1 MSDYQSTH
9 QSAMSIEEPRDAGEE
24 GGLHRP
30 QARDLAPRGFGLHLQ
45 KDDQDGQVDQ
55 DVQGGQYDQD
65 CQYVLADQD
74 GQKNQYDQ
82 YDHNGADDRRQSQYN
97 GTGCLADSLH
107 LFSQYKTKYIV
118 LKRQR
123 PRV

>member
-45 KDDQDGQVDQ
+45 KDDQD
-55 DVQGGQYDQD
+55 

-74 GQKNQYDQ
+74 GQDGQKN
-82 YDHNGADDRRQSQYN
+82 
-97 GTGCLADSLH
+97 L
-107 LFSQYKTKYIV
+107 
-118 LKRQR
+118 
-123 PRV
+123 

>member
-1 MSDYQSTH
+1 
-9 QSAMSIEEPRDAGEE
+9 MSIEEPRDAGEE

-45 KDDQDGQVDQ
+45 KYDQDSQVDQ
-55 DVQGGQYDQD
+55 DVQAGQYDQDGHDDQD
-65 CQYVLADQD
+65 CQYVLADQDGQD

-97 GTGCLADSLH
+97 GTGCVDC
-107 LFSQYKTKYIV
+107 
-118 LKRQR
+118 
-123 PRV
+123 

>member
-1 MSDYQSTH
+1 MGQGWSPQVTTPIKCLKSDTSLMSDYKSTH

-30 QARDLAPRGFGLHLQ
+30 QAWDLAPRGFGLHLQ

-74 GQKNQYDQ
+74 GQDGQKN
-82 YDHNGADDRRQSQYN
+82 
-97 GTGCLADSLH
+97 L
-107 LFSQYKTKYIV
+107 
-118 LKRQR
+118 
-123 PRV
+123 

>member
-1 MSDYQSTH
+1 MSDYKSTH

-45 KDDQDGQVDQ
+45 KDDQDGQVNQ
-55 DVQGGQYDQD
+55 NVQGGQYDQD
-65 CQYVLADQD
+65 CQYVLADQDGQD

-97 GTGCLADSLH
+97 GTGC
-107 LFSQYKTKYIV
+107 
-118 LKRQR
+118 RER
-123 PRV
+123 

>member
-45 KDDQDGQVDQ
+45 KDDQDGQVNQ
-55 DVQGGQYDQD
+55 NVQGGQYDQDDHDDQDGQDVQD

-74 GQKNQYDQ
+74 GQDGQKN
-82 YDHNGADDRRQSQYN
+82 
-97 GTGCLADSLH
+97 L
-107 LFSQYKTKYIV
+107 
-118 LKRQR
+118 
-123 PRV
+123 